1 MNEQTAAV
9 LLIRAAVGNAISMIL
24 AMLTAAAAFAWCL
37 YEPHWIRYT
46 AATTY
51 TLLTYIAV
59 QRRYKESVSE

>member
-1 MNEQTAAV
+1 
-9 LLIRAAVGNAISMIL
+9 MIL